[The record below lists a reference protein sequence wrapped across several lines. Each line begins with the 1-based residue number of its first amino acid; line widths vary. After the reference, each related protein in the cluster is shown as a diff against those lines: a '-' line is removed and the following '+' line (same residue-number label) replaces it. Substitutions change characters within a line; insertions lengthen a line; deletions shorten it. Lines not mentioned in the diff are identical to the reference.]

1 MIELYAAATSNS
13 VRARIA
19 LEECGLP
26 YQLNF
31 VDLAK
36 GEHKTP
42 QFLALNPNAQIPV
55 IVDSEG
61 PGGKPL
67 TLAQSTAIL
76 LYAAEKSGKFLPRD
90 PAARPRVLQALMNAS
105 TDVTPLFGTV
115 NACLRAKEPHA
126 PTTQMFKD
134 RLRGFFKVW
143 DQQLG
148 KSRYAAGDE
157 VTVADLSLLAGW
169 WRTKGALPELVDG
182 LPNLT
187 RWAETML
194 ARPAVQRALK
204 F

>member
-1 MIELYAAATSNS
+1 MIDLYAAATSNS

-26 YQLNF
+26 YKLNR

-55 IVDSEG
+55 IVDSDG

-76 LYAAEKSGKFLPRD
+76 LYAAEKSGKFLPKD
-90 PAARPRVLQALMNAS
+90 PAARPRVFQALMNAS

-126 PTTQMFKD
+126 PTAQMFKD

-143 DQQLG
+143 DEALA

-157 VTVADLSLLAGW
+157 MTVADISLLAGW
-169 WRTKGALPELVDG
+169 WRTKGALPELVEG

-187 RWAETML
+187 RWAEEMQ
-194 ARPAVQRALK
+194 ARPAVQRALT